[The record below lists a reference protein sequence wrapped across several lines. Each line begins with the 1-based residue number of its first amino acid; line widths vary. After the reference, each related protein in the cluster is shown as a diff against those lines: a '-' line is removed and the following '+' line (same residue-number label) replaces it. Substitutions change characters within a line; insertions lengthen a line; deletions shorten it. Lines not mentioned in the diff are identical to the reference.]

1 MFVPHRRNCFELY
14 GFDILIDSDLK
25 PWLLEVNLSPSL
37 NCEAPIDMKI
47 KSALICD
54 LLNLVGLPATG
65 KLTSSNISWMQNLKK
80 SIKQNQIMFFGY
92 FSISFHHP
100 DPVLRRAQFNQKVI
114 NMTQQ
119 DEATRAR
126 LSKRAVSMETRRFAA
141 IRLAATS
148 TSLSQVGNMII

>member
-1 MFVPHRRNCFELY
+1 
-14 GFDILIDSDLK
+14 
-25 PWLLEVNLSPSL
+25 
-37 NCEAPIDMKI
+37 MKI
-47 KSALICD
+47 VRQLSNLYSHDISMSTF
-54 LLNLVGLPATG
+54 LL
-65 KLTSSNISWMQNLKK
+65 S
-80 SIKQNQIMFFGY
+80 
-92 FSISFHHP
+92 

-148 TSLSQVGNMII
+148 TSLSQVIFIHLKFLRISGIKFVERT

>member
-1 MFVPHRRNCFELY
+1 MVNFQFFHR
-14 GFDILIDSDLK
+14 
-25 PWLLEVNLSPSL
+25 
-37 NCEAPIDMKI
+37 
-47 KSALICD
+47 
-54 LLNLVGLPATG
+54 
-65 KLTSSNISWMQNLKK
+65 
-80 SIKQNQIMFFGY
+80 
-92 FSISFHHP
+92 P

-148 TSLSQVGNMII
+148 TSLSQVRNLIIWDTSLNWIPLS

>member
-1 MFVPHRRNCFELY
+1 MSLSPIRN
-14 GFDILIDSDLK
+14 GMKI
-25 PWLLEVNLSPSL
+25 VNLCSHDIS
-37 NCEAPIDMKI
+37 M
-47 KSALICD
+47 STF
-54 LLNLVGLPATG
+54 LL
-65 KLTSSNISWMQNLKK
+65 S
-80 SIKQNQIMFFGY
+80 
-92 FSISFHHP
+92 

-148 TSLSQVGNMII
+148 TSLSQVNAMKILYCC

>member
-1 MFVPHRRNCFELY
+1 MASLCFY
-14 GFDILIDSDLK
+14 DISIFTV
-25 PWLLEVNLSPSL
+25 LLS
-37 NCEAPIDMKI
+37 
-47 KSALICD
+47 
-54 LLNLVGLPATG
+54 
-65 KLTSSNISWMQNLKK
+65 
-80 SIKQNQIMFFGY
+80 
-92 FSISFHHP
+92 

-148 TSLSQVGNMII
+148 TSLSQVNAMEIFYSCTN

>member
-1 MFVPHRRNCFELY
+1 MLNKNN
-14 GFDILIDSDLK
+14 IL
-25 PWLLEVNLSPSL
+25 N
-37 NCEAPIDMKI
+37 KI
-47 KSALICD
+47 KKIIIL
-54 LLNLVGLPATG
+54 
-65 KLTSSNISWMQNLKK
+65 SNYHYYYVL
-80 SIKQNQIMFFGY
+80 
-92 FSISFHHP
+92 P

-148 TSLSQVGNMII
+148 TSLSQVGNLILWDFSHDWIP